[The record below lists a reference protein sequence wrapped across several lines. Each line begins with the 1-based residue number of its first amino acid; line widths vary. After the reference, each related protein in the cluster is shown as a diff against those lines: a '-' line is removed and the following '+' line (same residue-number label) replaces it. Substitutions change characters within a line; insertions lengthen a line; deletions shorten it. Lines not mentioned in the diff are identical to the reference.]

1 MARYAAWKL
10 FSSLIGQ
17 ISFFHKSGIHK
28 MKIQDPSEDFERC
41 MNSNM
46 HLHAWHNTRF
56 MSFSVKSSGQKQS
69 ESESGQQQSELLIR
83 EWAAETE
90 T

>member
-69 ESESGQQQSELLIR
+69 ELLIR
-83 EWAAETE
+83 EWAAETTEAAE
-90 T
+90 TET

>member
-1 MARYAAWKL
+1 
-10 FSSLIGQ
+10 
-17 ISFFHKSGIHK
+17 

-46 HLHAWHNTRF
+46 HLHAWHNTRL
-56 MSFSVKSSGQKQS
+56 MSFSVKSRGQKQS

-83 EWAAETE
+83 EWAGQQQSELLIREWAAETE